1 LSSVNTFYLGRRLN
15 FCSRSSARSAFMH
28 AGPPSAMHDGF
39 RASPGIRP
47 VGACS
52 RSLPTRSAGPP
63 TAEAPAGTPTA
74 GAGRFRMGREHHGG
88 GATLSTPLVSHKR
101 PSPKRQTP
109 LPPSHKKS
117 AGREPMKARG
127 RGFLVYLPFFPLF
140 RAYSRSLTPNVGVL
154 AAASPGVAYAR
165 PLGPQTGITPHTRH
179 SDLSNPSPPPP
190 KPEMGWGCCLP
201 PGVLTRLRP
210 RRRSYASQPDT
221 SWRTPNSF

>member
-47 VGACS
+47 VGPAPVPPRGRRGHPQPKRPRGHPQRARDGS
-52 RSLPTRSAGPP
+52 AWGGSTTGAGPP
-63 TAEAPAGTPTA
+63 SAP
-74 GAGRFRMGREHHGG
+74 RWFRISDQ
-88 GATLSTPLVSHKR
+88 APSAKPLSL
-101 PSPKRQTP
+101 
-109 LPPSHKKS
+109 PSHKKS

-179 SDLSNPSPPPP
+179 SDLSHPSPPPP

>member
-52 RSLPTRSAGPP
+52 RPLPTRSAGPP

-109 LPPSHKKS
+109 LPPSPYEVMW
-117 AGREPMKARG
+117 G
-127 RGFLVYLPFFPLF
+127 
-140 RAYSRSLTPNVGVL
+140 RSLLWLVREGFWLVPSSCCRRLARYAYHARAMAWMPPLGSVDPFLREQRRPTQPHRVSTPGNVGL
-154 AAASPGVAYAR
+154 
-165 PLGPQTGITPHTRH
+165 
-179 SDLSNPSPPPP
+179 
-190 KPEMGWGCCLP
+190 C
-201 PGVLTRLRP
+201 
-210 RRRSYASQPDT
+210 
-221 SWRTPNSF
+221 